1 MADNEGTSTTT
12 ESLPADA
19 DAEQASAQVVAA
31 STPGGAQTDMTVSEL
46 RDWLRNWV
54 AEAINQPVEQI
65 TVDRPMEE
73 FGLASRDAIAL
84 VGDIEELTG
93 VVLTATAYF
102 QHPTIA
108 SLAEMVI
115 NGEPEPVEEASGD
128 AFYTDGFNA
137 GDSHDIAIIGLS
149 TRLPGAGDTPESTWE
164 FLIGRGDAIRELP
177 EGRWEE
183 FSSNPAAAK
192 AIAEG
197 NTLGGYLDQDVVK
210 GFDAEFF
217 AMSPIEVER
226 VDPQQRLMMEL
237 TWEALEHARIPA
249 SELKGAP
256 VGMFIGSSTS
266 DFMLIAA
273 LGLGA
278 DQGPNVPASAQA
290 YGISGSSNGIIANRV
305 SYFYDFRG
313 PSVTV
318 DTACSSTLVA
328 VHQAVRALREGD
340 ADVAL
345 AGGVNMI
352 LAPMATLG
360 FDMGGGVAKN
370 GRVKAFSS
378 DADGMV
384 RSEGAGLFVL
394 KRLADAE
401 RDGDRIMAVIKGS
414 AVNSDGRSNGLYA
427 PNPDAQ
433 ADVLRRAYRDAG
445 IVPSTVDY
453 IEAHGTGTPLGDPI
467 EADAL
472 AKVVGRGR
480 DEDKPALLGS
490 AKTNFGHLESGA
502 GAASLAK
509 VLMGLQH
516 NVIPPNINYAG
527 PNPYIPW
534 DQSRLKVVV
543 EPTEFPRYSGT
554 ATIGISGF
562 GFGGTNAHVVVQEYV
577 PASAQVAAIA
587 EPVVEAAAVDSAA
600 ALDAEL
606 EDETTDVI
614 AEADAVVEAAEGDDE
629 IAVPTAEAVV
639 PVAEVVAPVAEWTE
653 ERTEPLPVILPVS
666 GYLPSRRRRA
676 AAELADWL
684 ESEAGRDVSL
694 EDVARSLA
702 KRSHWRSRGVVLAAT
717 HDEAVTGLRAI
728 AAGKPGAGV
737 FTADAPAVMGPVWV
751 LSGFGAQHRKMAKRL
766 YLENSI
772 FAKAVDEVDV
782 LVEDEAGYSIREL
795 FLDDSQDYNVG
806 TSQVGIFTIQIGLA
820 AVLRAHGAQPD
831 AVVGHSM
838 GEVAE
843 AYIAGGLPLEDAVR
857 VICARS
863 RLMYEGEQMITDDD
877 VRNMALVEKSAEDI
891 EALLADYPDVEVGV
905 YAAPTNT
912 VIGGPQAQVEAIVAR
927 VEAEGKFAR
936 ILQTRGAGHTSQMDP
951 LLGELAA
958 ELAGI
963 EPTKLKTGLY
973 STVHK
978 GEFYRPGGD
987 PVHNEDYWVKNM
999 RGSVYFT
1006 NAVKMAVDAGHTTFL
1021 ELAPNSVALMQVL
1034 GTTFAAGLHDAQLIP
1049 TLKRKED
1056 EAAGVI
1062 GALAQLYVHG
1072 HKVDLSSLLTPG
1084 DYADVPRTKF
1094 VRKEFW
1100 PKVSLAAT
1108 GNTGAPGAHVALPDG
1123 RHAWEVQAASAGDLV
1138 ALVNAAAAQVLSDVT
1153 LGASIAHGAVP
1164 SAGTLT
1170 TTLTPHPGGASV
1182 QVHAKDGA
1190 TFRLLFDAVV
1200 TSGAPLPESVA
1211 AEAVPAAAA
1220 LEPAGDADLEV
1231 VETFG
1236 DRWDPDGSQSLDD
1249 RLALIVAESM
1259 GYAVEDLPME
1269 IPLMELGLDSLMA
1282 MRIKNRVEYEFDIP
1296 QLQIQAVRD
1305 ANLNEV
1311 GKVLR
1316 YAVEHREEMQAVAA
1330 RQAAG
1335 EEIVVD
1341 GGFIAAARAAVEA
1354 GADPAEAVAKA
1365 AATEGVSLDIETTS
1379 VQAEAAEI
1387 VAEAEAAAGI
1397 TDAGPATAPPAPV
1410 SAEQAAAAEAKESA
1424 IEQSLD
1430 KVDTTVIGAAEEL
1443 TAQAAPAPATPVFG
1457 APSAADEDDVPPRDA
1472 AERLT
1477 FATWAIV
1484 TGKSA
1489 GGIFNTLPIL
1499 EEEVAEKLAERLTE
1513 RVKAE
1518 VTVDDVLDCETIE
1531 QLADV
1536 VRNLQDSGADV
1547 DGFIRPLRAREAG
1560 SNAVPVFVFHPSG
1573 GNTLVY
1579 EPLLKRLP
1587 AGTPMYGFERVEGD
1601 ILERSQQYVAELRKI
1616 QGDGPYVLYG
1626 WSLGAV
1632 FALQV
1637 AQLLRADGAD
1647 VRNVGLIDLAL
1658 PVADE
1663 DNSPEERVRRIERYQ
1678 VFAKKTYGVEGELDR
1693 EQLETLAAASD
1704 EEQFKMI
1711 SDLVKMSGTKIP
1723 GGVLEHQRTSW
1734 IESRHLAKTTPT
1746 RYDGDVVL
1754 YLADR
1759 YQDGMIELEP
1769 RFADRRPNG
1778 GWDEYI
1784 PKLEV
1789 IHIAGDHLQ
1798 IVDEP
1803 RIGRIGADLTAKLA
1817 VITPQG

>member
-1 MADNEGTSTTT
+1 MADNEGTSTTTT

-19 DAEQASAQVVAA
+19 DADQASAQVAAA
-31 STPGGAQTDMTVSEL
+31 STEASGAQTDMTVSEL

-54 AEAINQPVEQI
+54 AEATGLPLEQI

-84 VGDIEELTG
+84 VGDIEEMTG

-115 NGEPEPVEEASGD
+115 NGEPESAQDVSD
-128 AFYTDGFNA
+128 DSFYTAGFQPNDA
-137 GDSHDIAIIGLS
+137 HDIAIVGLS

-164 FLIGRGDAIRELP
+164 FLINRGDGIRERP
-177 EGRWEE
+177 EGRWAE
-183 FSSNPAAAK
+183 FLQEPAIAK
-192 AIAEG
+192 AVAEG
-197 NTLGGYLDQDVVK
+197 NTLGGYLDEDVVK

-249 SELKGAP
+249 SELKGES
-256 VGMFIGSSTS
+256 VGMFVGSSTS

-278 DQGPNVPASAQA
+278 EMDPNVPASAQA
-290 YGISGSSNGIIANRV
+290 YGIMGSSNGIIANRI
-305 SYFYDFRG
+305 SYFFDFRG

-328 VHQAVRALREGD
+328 VHQAVRALRDGD

-345 AGGVNMI
+345 AGGVNML
-352 LAPMATLG
+352 LAPVTTLG
-360 FDMGGGVAKN
+360 FDQNGGVAKN
-370 GRVKAFSS
+370 GRIKAFSS

-384 RSEGAGLFVL
+384 RSEGAGLVVL

-414 AVNSDGRSNGLYA
+414 AVNNDGRSNGLLA

-453 IEAHGTGTPLGDPI
+453 IEAHGTGTPIGDPI

-472 AKVVGRGR
+472 GRVIGRGR
-480 DEDKPALLGS
+480 DADKPALLGS

-509 VLMGLQH
+509 VVMAFQH

-527 PNPYIPW
+527 PHPYIPW
-534 DQSRLKVVV
+534 DQAHLQVVA

-554 ATIGISGF
+554 ATVGISGF

-577 PASAQVAAIA
+577 PASAEVAATP
-587 EPVVEAAAVDSAA
+587 EPVATAAAVDADVA
-600 ALDAEL
+600 ALETDL
-606 EDETTDVI
+606 DDETTEVI
-614 AEADAVVEAAEGDDE
+614 AEADAVV
-629 IAVPTAEAVV
+629 AEADDAT
-639 PVAEVVAPVAEWTE
+639 PEQAEIETAVAEAVAPVAEWTA

-702 KRSHWRSRGVVLAAT
+702 KRSHWRSRGVVLATT
-717 HDEAVTGLRAI
+717 HEEAVAGLRAI
-728 AAGKPGAGV
+728 AAGKPGTGV
-737 FTADAPAVMGPVWV
+737 FTADAPATMGPVWV

-772 FAKAVDEVDV
+772 FAAAVDQVDE
-782 LVEDEAGYSIREL
+782 LVQDEAGYSIRDM

-820 AVLRAHGAQPD
+820 ALLRAHGAQPE
-831 AVVGHSM
+831 AVIGHSM

-863 RLMYEGEQMITDDD
+863 RLMHEGEQMITDDD
-877 VRNMALVEKSAEDI
+877 VRNMALVEYSAEDI
-891 EALLADYPDVEVGV
+891 EKLLSEYPDVEVGV

-912 VIGGPQAQVEAIVAR
+912 VIGGPREQVEAIVAR
-927 VEAEGKFAR
+927 VEAAGKFAR

-978 GEFYRPGGD
+978 GEFYRAGSD

-1006 NAVKMAVDAGHTTFL
+1006 NAVRLAVDTGHTTFL

-1034 GTTFAAGLHDAQLIP
+1034 GTTFAAGAHDAQLIP

-1072 HKVDLSSLLTPG
+1072 HKVDLPSLLAPG
-1084 DYADVPRTKF
+1084 DYADIPRTRF
-1094 VRKEFW
+1094 VRKEYW
-1100 PKVSLAAT
+1100 PKISMAGGS
-1108 GNTGAPGAHVALPDG
+1108 GNTRVPGSHVAMPDG
-1123 RHAWEVQAASAGDLV
+1123 RHAWEVQASSVTDLA
-1138 ALVNAAAAQVLSDVT
+1138 ALVNAAAAQVLSDVS
-1153 LGASIAHGAVP
+1153 LGASVAHATVP
-1164 SAGTLT
+1164 ATGTLT

-1182 QVHAKDGA
+1182 QVHAKEGNA
-1190 TFRLLFDAVV
+1190 FRLLFDAVV
-1200 TSGAPLPESVA
+1200 TSGAPLPESVV
-1211 AEAVPAAAA
+1211 AEAVPATTAVATT
-1220 LEPAGDADLEV
+1220 GDADLEV

-1236 DRWDPDGSQSLDD
+1236 DRWDPDGTQPLED

-1305 ANLNEV
+1305 ANLTEV

-1316 YAVEHREEMQAVAA
+1316 YAIDHREEMLAVAE

-1341 GGFIAAARAAVEA
+1341 SNFIAAARAAVEA
-1354 GADPAEAVAKA
+1354 GVDPAAAVTEA
-1365 AATEGVSLDIETTS
+1365 AAAEGVSLDVETTS
-1379 VQAEAAEI
+1379 VQAEAEQI
-1387 VAEAEAAAGI
+1387 VAQAETAAGI
-1397 TDAGPATAPPAPV
+1397 TGAAAGTAAPAPA
-1410 SAEQAAAAEAKESA
+1410 SPAQAAAADAKEA
-1424 IEQSLD
+1424 ANERALD
-1430 KVDTTVIGAAEEL
+1430 NQDTTAVGAAESVA
-1443 TAQAAPAPATPVFG
+1443 AQAAPAPVTFG
-1457 APSAADEDDVPPRDA
+1457 AQPSAGDDDDVPPRDA

-1477 FATWAIV
+1477 YATWAIV

-1531 QLADV
+1531 QLADI

-1547 DGFIRPLRAREAG
+1547 DGFIRPLRAREEG

-1616 QGDGPYVLYG
+1616 QGNGPYVLYG

-1637 AQLLRADGAD
+1637 AQLLRDEGAD
-1647 VRNVGLIDLAL
+1647 VRVVGLIDLAL
-1658 PVADE
+1658 PVEDE

-1778 GWDEYI
+1778 GWDEYL
-1784 PKLEV
+1784 PNLEV
-1789 IHIAGDHLQ
+1789 IHIPGDHLQ

-1803 RIGRIGADLTAKLA
+1803 RIGKIGADLTAKLA
-1817 VITPQG
+1817 VIAP

>member
-1 MADNEGTSTTT
+1 MADNEGTPTQTTDT
-12 ESLPADA
+12 PAVEQVADA
-19 DAEQASAQVVAA
+19 SATAEA
-31 STPGGAQTDMTVSEL
+31 TNGGAQTDMSVAEL
-46 RDWLRNWV
+46 REWLRRWV
-54 AEAINQPVEQI
+54 AEATGQPIEQI

-84 VGDIEELTG
+84 GGDIEELTG
-93 VVLTATAYF
+93 VLLNATIVY

-108 SLAEMVI
+108 ALAERII
-115 NGEPEPVEEASGD
+115 NGEPEAPEETEDDS
-128 AFYTDGFNA
+128 FYTA
-137 GDSHDIAIIGLS
+137 GYRPGEAHDIAIVGLS
-149 TRLPGAGDTPESTWE
+149 TRLPGAGDTPESTWD

-183 FSSNPAAAK
+183 FTGDPMAAE
-192 AIAEG
+192 AIAKG

-217 AMSPIEVER
+217 AMSPLEVER

-249 SELKGAP
+249 SQLKGES
-256 VGMFIGSSTS
+256 VGVFIGTSTS

-273 LGLGA
+273 LGLGTDDPSA
-278 DQGPNVPASAQA
+278 PASAAA
-290 YGISGSSNGIIANRV
+290 YGLTGSSSSIIPNRI

-313 PSVTV
+313 PSVAI

-328 VHQAVRALREGD
+328 VHQAVRALRSGD
-340 ADVAL
+340 ADLAL
-345 AGGVNMI
+345 AGGVNML

-360 FDMGGGVAKN
+360 FDSVGAVAKD
-370 GRVKAFSS
+370 GRIKAFSS

-384 RSEGAGLFVL
+384 RSEGAGLVVL

-401 RDGDRIMAVIKGS
+401 RDGDRILGVVKGS
-414 AVNSDGRSNGLYA
+414 AVNSDGRSNGIVA

-445 IVPSTVDY
+445 LPPSTVDY
-453 IEAHGTGTPLGDPI
+453 IEAHGTGTALGDPI

-472 AKVVGRGR
+472 GRVVGRGR
-480 DEDKPALLGS
+480 EADKPVLLGS

-509 VLMGLQH
+509 VIMSLQH

-527 PNPYIPW
+527 PSPYIPF
-534 DQSRLKVVV
+534 DQANLKVVD
-543 EPTEFPRYSGT
+543 EPTEFPRYSGK

-562 GFGGTNAHVVVQEYV
+562 GFGGTNAHIVVQEYV
-577 PASAQVAAIA
+577 AAESQA
-587 EPVVEAAAVDSAA
+587 PFS
-600 ALDAEL
+600 EL
-606 EDETTDVI
+606 ESQLDEDTVEETTD
-614 AEADAVVEAAEGDDE
+614 AAAESEAGD
-629 IAVPTAEAVV
+629 V
-639 PVAEVVAPVAEWTE
+639 VAEVAEAVAEWTA
-653 ERTEPLPVILPVS
+653 ERTDPLPQILPVS

-684 ESEAGRDVSL
+684 ESEAGAQTPL
-694 EDVARSLA
+694 ADVARSLA
-702 KRSHWRSRGVVLAAT
+702 KRSHWRSRGVVLAKT
-717 HDEAVTGLRAI
+717 HEEAIAGLRAI
-728 AAGKPGAGV
+728 AAGKPGPGV
-737 FTADAPAVMGPVWV
+737 FTADAPAAMGPMWV
-751 LSGFGAQHRKMAKRL
+751 LAGFGAQHRKMGKQL

-772 FAKAVDEVDV
+772 FAKAVDEVDE
-782 LVEDEAGYSIREL
+782 LVQDEAGYSVREL

-806 TSQVGIFTIQIGLA
+806 TSQVGIFTIQVGLA
-820 AVLRAHGAQPD
+820 ALLRAHGAEPE

-838 GEVAE
+838 GEVAG
-843 AYIAGGLPLEDAVR
+843 AYIAGGLSLEDAVR

-863 RLMYEGEQMITDDD
+863 RLMGEGEQMISDDD
-877 VRNMALVEKSAEDI
+877 VRNMALVEYSAEDV
-891 EALLADYPDVEVGV
+891 ANLLPEYPDVEVAV

-912 VIGGPQAQVEAIVAR
+912 VIGGPQDQVAAIVAR
-927 VEAEGKFAR
+927 VEAAGKFAR
-936 ILQTRGAGHTSQMDP
+936 VLQTRGAGHTSQMDP

-978 GEFYRPGGD
+978 EEFFRAGHD
-987 PVHNEDYWVKNM
+987 PIHDEDYWVKNM
-999 RGSVYFT
+999 RHSVYFT
-1006 NAVKMAVDAGHTTFL
+1006 NAVKLAVDAGHTTFL

-1034 GTTFAAGLHDAQLIP
+1034 GTTFAAGVHDAQLIP

-1056 EAAGVI
+1056 ESAGVI
-1062 GALAQLYVHG
+1062 AALAQLYVHG
-1072 HKVDLSSLLTPG
+1072 HKVDLFSLVGPG
-1084 DYADVPRTKF
+1084 EYADVPRTTF
-1094 VRKEFW
+1094 VRKEYW
-1100 PKVSLAAT
+1100 PKVQLSSG
-1108 GNTGAPGAHVALPDG
+1108 GNGRLPGAHVALPDG
-1123 RHAWEVQAASAGDLV
+1123 RHVWEVQASAVTDL
-1138 ALVNAAAAQVLSDVT
+1138 AGLVRAAAAQVLSDVS
-1153 LGASIAHGAVP
+1153 LGASIPHAPIPA
-1164 SAGTLT
+1164 AGTLT

-1182 QVHAKDGA
+1182 QVHAKEGGA
-1190 TFRLLFDAVV
+1190 FRLVFDAVV
-1200 TSGAPLPESVA
+1200 TSGAALPEPVVAEAAVA
-1211 AEAVPAAAA
+1211 AQPQS
-1220 LEPAGDADLEV
+1220 DADLEV

-1236 DRWDPDGSQSLDD
+1236 DRWDPNGTQSVEE

-1296 QLQIQAVRD
+1296 QLQVQAVRD
-1305 ANLNEV
+1305 ASLHEV

-1316 YAVEHREEMQAVAA
+1316 YAIEHRDEVQAMADQ
-1330 RQAAG
+1330 QAADKAAGGTG
-1335 EEIVVD
+1335 ELAVD
-1341 GGFIAAARAAVEA
+1341 ADFIATARAALA
-1354 GADPAEAVAKA
+1354 TGADPVAAVTGA
-1365 AATEGVSLDIETTS
+1365 APTSSETTASESDS
-1379 VQAEAAEI
+1379 VPASAEDAAGGDATPTPQP
-1387 VAEAEAAAGI
+1387 VAEVAA
-1397 TDAGPATAPPAPV
+1397 
-1410 SAEQAAAAEAKESA
+1410 
-1424 IEQSLD
+1424 
-1430 KVDTTVIGAAEEL
+1430 
-1443 TAQAAPAPATPVFG
+1443 VFG
-1457 APSAADEDDVPPRDA
+1457 GGAKPSSADEDDVPPRDA

-1477 FATWAIV
+1477 FATWAVV

-1499 EEEVAEKLAERLTE
+1499 DEDTAEKLAARLTE

-1531 QLADV
+1531 QLADI

-1547 DGFIRPLRAREAG
+1547 DGFVRPLRARAEG

-1587 AGTPMYGFERVEGD
+1587 ADTPMYGMERVEGS
-1601 ILERSQQYVAELRKI
+1601 IEERARQYLPELRKI
-1616 QGDGPYVLYG
+1616 QGDGPFVLYG

-1632 FALQV
+1632 LAMQT
-1637 AQLLRADGAD
+1637 AQLLRAEGAD
-1647 VRNVGLIDLAL
+1647 VRVVGLIDLAI
-1658 PVADE
+1658 PTQGE

-1678 VFAKKTYGVEGELDR
+1678 AFAKKTYGVDGELDR

-1711 SDLVKMSGTKIP
+1711 SDLIKISGTKIP

-1734 IESRHLAKTTPT
+1734 IESRELAKTQPSQ
-1746 RYDGDVVL
+1746 YDGNVVL

-1759 YQDGMIELEP
+1759 YHDGMIELEP
-1769 RFADRRPNG
+1769 RFADRLPNG
-1778 GWDEYI
+1778 GWNEYI
-1784 PKLEV
+1784 PNLEV
-1789 IHIAGDHLQ
+1789 VHIAGDHLQ
-1798 IVDEP
+1798 IIDEP
-1803 RIGRIGADLTAKLA
+1803 RIGKIGADLTAKLA
-1817 VITPQG
+1817 AIEAKGAK

>member
-1 MADNEGTSTTT
+1 MADNEGTPTQTTDVAHA
-12 ESLPADA
+12 EADAIDTA
-19 DAEQASAQVVAA
+19 DAEKATQSAAESTATTELSVA
-31 STPGGAQTDMTVSEL
+31 EL
-46 RDWLRNWV
+46 REWLRRWV
-54 AEAINQPVEQI
+54 SDATGQPVENI

-84 VGDIEELTG
+84 GGDIEELTG
-93 VVLTATAYF
+93 VVLTATVVY

-108 SLAEMVI
+108 SLAEVVI
-115 NGEPEPVEEASGD
+115 NGDPELPRESD
-128 AFYTDGFNA
+128 DDSFYTA
-137 GDSHDIAIIGLS
+137 GYQPGAAHDIAIVGLS

-164 FLIGRGDAIRELP
+164 FLINRGDAIRDLP

-183 FSSNPAAAK
+183 FTSEPEVAAAV
-192 AIAEG
+192 AEG
-197 NTLGGYLDQDVVK
+197 NTLGGYLDQEVVK

-249 SELKGAP
+249 SELKGEP
-256 VGMFIGSSTS
+256 VGVFIGSSS
-266 DFMLIAA
+266 NEFQLIAA
-273 LGLGA
+273 LGLGNP
-278 DQGPNVPASAQA
+278 DPNVPASAEA
-290 YGISGSSNGIIANRV
+290 YAIMGSVSSIIPNRV
-305 SYFYDFRG
+305 SYFFDFRG
-313 PSVTV
+313 PSVAI
-318 DTACSSTLVA
+318 DTACSSTMVA
-328 VHQAVRALREGD
+328 VHQAVRALRDGD
-340 ADVAL
+340 ANLAL
-345 AGGVNMI
+345 AGGVNM
-352 LAPMATLG
+352 LLSPMATLG
-360 FDMGGGVAKN
+360 FDRNGGVAKN
-370 GRVKAFSS
+370 GHIKAFSA

-384 RSEGAGLFVL
+384 RSEGGGLVVL

-401 RDGDRIMAVIKGS
+401 RDGDQIYAVIKGS
-414 AVNSDGRSNGLYA
+414 AVNNDGRSNGLLA

-445 IVPSTVDY
+445 IAPSTVDY
-453 IEAHGTGTPLGDPI
+453 IEAHGTGTLLGDPI

-472 AKVVGRGR
+472 GRVVGRGR
-480 DEDKPALLGS
+480 EDDKPALLGS
-490 AKTNFGHLESGA
+490 AKSNFGHLESGA

-509 VLMGLQH
+509 VIMAFQH
-516 NVIPPNINYAG
+516 NVLPPSINFVG
-527 PNPYIPW
+527 PNPYIPF
-534 DQSRLKVVV
+534 DQAHLKVVA

-554 ATIGISGF
+554 ATVGVSGF
-562 GFGGTNAHVVVQEYV
+562 GFGGTNAHIVLQEYV
-577 PASAQVAAIA
+577 PAQ
-587 EPVVEAAAVDSAA
+587 AAAAASEDVLVD
-600 ALDAEL
+600 
-606 EDETTDVI
+606 DETTDVVADGTEI
-614 AEADAVVEAAEGDDE
+614 AAAEPVADAA
-629 IAVPTAEAVV
+629 PTA
-639 PVAEVVAPVAEWTE
+639 APEAEWSA
-653 ERTEPLPVILPVS
+653 EREEPLPVILAVS
-666 GYLPSRRRRA
+666 AYLPSRRRRA
-676 AAELADWL
+676 AADLADWL
-684 ESEAGRDVSL
+684 ESDAGRDVSL
-694 EDVARSLA
+694 ADVARSLA
-702 KRSHWRSRGVVLAAT
+702 KRSHHRSRGVVLAKT
-717 HDEAVTGLRAI
+717 HEEAVAGLRAI

-737 FTADAPAVMGPVWV
+737 FTADAPAANGPIWV
-751 LSGFGAQHRKMAKRL
+751 LAGFGAQHRKMGKQL

-772 FAKAVDEVDV
+772 FRKAVDEVDE
-782 LVEDEAGYSIREL
+782 LVMDEAGYSIREMI
-795 FLDDSQDYNVG
+795 LDDSQDYNVG

-820 AVLRAHGAQPD
+820 ALLRAHGAEPD

-838 GEVAE
+838 GEVAG

-863 RLMYEGEQMITDDD
+863 RLMGEGEAMITDAD
-877 VRNMALVEKSAEDI
+877 VRNMALVELSADDVEK
-891 EALLADYPDVEVGV
+891 LLVDYPDVECAV

-912 VIGGPQAQVEAIVAR
+912 VIGGPQDQVAAIVAQVEAA
-927 VEAEGKFAR
+927 GKFSR
-936 ILQTRGAGHTSQMDP
+936 VLQTRGAGHTSQMDP

-963 EPTKLKTGLY
+963 EPTTLKAGLY
-973 STVHK
+973 STVNK
-978 GEFYRPGGD
+978 EQFYRAGSD
-987 PVHNEDYWVKNM
+987 PVHDEDYWVKNM
-999 RGSVYFT
+999 RHAVYFT
-1006 NAVKMAVDAGHTTFL
+1006 NAVKLAVDTGHTTFL

-1056 EAAGVI
+1056 ESAGVI
-1062 GALAQLYVHG
+1062 AALAQLYVHG
-1072 HKVDLSSLLTPG
+1072 HRVELSSLLPVG
-1084 DYADVPRTKF
+1084 DYADIPRTTF
-1094 VRKEFW
+1094 LRKQYW
-1100 PKVSLAAT
+1100 PKARMSSGA
-1108 GNTGAPGAHVALPDG
+1108 GNDRVPGAHVALPDG
-1123 RHAWEVQAASAGDLV
+1123 RHVWEVQASAVTDLA
-1138 ALVNAAAAQVLSDVT
+1138 ALVNAAAAQVLSDVSM
-1153 LGASIAHGAVP
+1153 GASIPHAALP
-1164 SAGTLT
+1164 STGTLT
-1170 TTLTPHPGGASV
+1170 TTLMPHLGGASV
-1182 QVHAKDGA
+1182 QVHARVGA
-1190 TFRLLFDAVV
+1190 TFQLLFEAVV
-1200 TSGAPLPESVA
+1200 ASGAPLPEIVVA
-1211 AEAVPAAAA
+1211 ASVPGAA
-1220 LEPAGDADLEV
+1220 PATTGDADIEI

-1236 DRWDPDGSQSLDD
+1236 DRWDPEGTQPLEE

-1316 YAVEHREEMQAVAA
+1316 YAIDHREEMQAMADK
-1330 RQAAG
+1330 QAAG

-1341 GGFIAAARAAVEA
+1341 GGFMAAARAALEA
-1354 GADPAEAVAKA
+1354 GEDPAAAVANMA
-1365 AATEGVSLDIETTS
+1365 PAEGVSLNIESTS
-1379 VQAEAAEI
+1379 VESEAQAI
-1387 VAEAEAAAGI
+1387 VAEAETAAGVTGAAAG
-1397 TDAGPATAPPAPV
+1397 TATPAAI
-1410 SAEQAAAAEAKESA
+1410 SAEQSAAAEAKNAA

-1430 KVDTTVIGAAEEL
+1430 TVDTTV
-1443 TAQAAPAPATPVFG
+1443 QAAAAAVVAQDPAAVESVFG
-1457 APSAADEDDVPPRDA
+1457 APQQADEDDVPPRDA

-1499 EEEVAEKLAERLTE
+1499 EEELAEKLAARLTE

-1531 QLADV
+1531 QLADI
-1536 VRNLQDSGADV
+1536 VRELQDSGADV
-1547 DGFIRPLRAREAG
+1547 DGFVRPLRPRAAD

-1587 AGTPMYGFERVEGD
+1587 SDTPMYGFERVEGD
-1601 ILERSQQYVAELRKI
+1601 IVERARQYLPELRKI
-1616 QGDGPYVLYG
+1616 QGNGPYVLYG

-1637 AQLLRADGAD
+1637 AQLLRAEGAD
-1647 VRNVGLIDLAL
+1647 VRIVGLIDLAI
-1658 PVADE
+1658 PTEGE
-1663 DNSPEERVRRIERYQ
+1663 DNSPEERVRRVERYQ
-1678 VFAKKTYGVEGELDR
+1678 AFAKKTYGVEGELDR

-1711 SDLVKMSGTKIP
+1711 SDLIKISGTKIP

-1734 IESRHLAKTTPT
+1734 IEGRHLSKTTPT
-1746 RYDGDVVL
+1746 HYDGDVVL

-1759 YQDGMIELEP
+1759 YHDGMIELEP
-1769 RFADRRPNG
+1769 RYADRRPNG

-1784 PKLEV
+1784 PNLEV

-1803 RIGRIGADLTAKLA
+1803 RIGKIGADLTAKLA
-1817 VITPQG
+1817 VITP

>member
-1 MADNEGTSTTT
+1 MADNEGTSSTTT
-12 ESLPADA
+12 DTLPADA
-19 DAEQASAQVVAA
+19 DADRAPAQVTAA
-31 STPGGAQTDMTVSEL
+31 SSEASGAQTDMTVAEL

-54 AEAINQPVEQI
+54 AEATGQPIEQI

-84 VGDIEELTG
+84 GGDIEELTG
-93 VVLTATAYF
+93 VVLTATVVY

-108 SLAEMVI
+108 SLAEVVI
-115 NGEPEPVEEASGD
+115 NGEPESVEDASGD
-128 AFYTDGFNA
+128 SFYTA
-137 GDSHDIAIIGLS
+137 GYQPNDAHDIAIVGLS

-164 FLIGRGDAIRELP
+164 FLINRGDAIRELP
-177 EGRWEE
+177 EGRWGE
-183 FSSNPAAAK
+183 FATDPNAAA
-192 AIAEG
+192 AIAAA

-217 AMSPIEVER
+217 AMSPIEVES

-249 SELKGAP
+249 SDLKGAP
-256 VGMFIGSSTS
+256 VGVFIGTSTS
-266 DFMLIAA
+266 DFMLVAA
-273 LGLGA
+273 LGVG
-278 DQGPNVPASAQA
+278 DQDPNRPASAAA
-290 YGISGSSNGIIANRV
+290 YGITGASSGIISNRV

-313 PSVTV
+313 PSVAV

-340 ADVAL
+340 ADLAL
-345 AGGVNMI
+345 AGGVNML
-352 LAPMATLG
+352 LAPMVTLG
-360 FDMGGGVAKN
+360 YDSVGAVAKD
-370 GRVKAFSS
+370 GRIKAFSA

-384 RSEGAGLFVL
+384 RSEGAGLIVL

-414 AVNSDGRSNGLYA
+414 AINSDGRSNGLVA

-433 ADVLRRAYRDAG
+433 AEVLRRAYRDAG

-453 IEAHGTGTPLGDPI
+453 IEAHGTGTLLGDPI

-472 AKVVGRGR
+472 GRVVGRGR
-480 DEDKPALLGS
+480 DDDKPALLGS
-490 AKTNFGHLESGA
+490 AKSNFGHLESAA
-502 GAASLAK
+502 GAASFAK
-509 VLMGLQH
+509 IVMALQH
-516 NVIPPNINYAG
+516 NVIPPNINFAG
-527 PNPYIPW
+527 PNPYIPF
-534 DQSRLKVVV
+534 DQARLKVVDQ
-543 EPTEFPRYSGT
+543 PTEFPRYSGK
-554 ATIGISGF
+554 ATIGVSGF

-577 PASAQVAAIA
+577 PASAEVAPEPAAQVAA
-587 EPVVEAAAVDSAA
+587 S
-600 ALDAEL
+600 ALDADL
-606 EDETTDVI
+606 DDETADVI
-614 AEADAVVEAAEGDDE
+614 TEADAVAADE
-629 IAVPTAEAVV
+629 PAEAPAPVADAQ
-639 PVAEVVAPVAEWTE
+639 PVAESMAPVAEWTA

-684 ESEAGRDVSL
+684 ESEAGRDASL

-702 KRSHWRSRGVVLAAT
+702 KRSHWRSRGVVLAKT
-717 HDEAVTGLRAI
+717 HEEAVAGLRAI
-728 AAGKPGAGV
+728 ATGKPGNGV
-737 FTADAPAVMGPVWV
+737 FTADAPATMGAVWV
-751 LSGFGAQHRKMAKRL
+751 LSGFGAQHRKMGKAL

-772 FAKAVDEVDV
+772 FAKAVDEVDE
-782 LVEDEAGYSIREL
+782 LVQDEAGYSIRDM

-820 AVLRAHGAQPD
+820 ALLRAHGAQPD

-863 RLMYEGEQMITDDD
+863 RLMHEGEQMITDDD
-877 VRNMALVEKSAEDI
+877 VRNMALVEYSAEDI
-891 EALLADYPDVEVGV
+891 EKLLTEYPDVEVGV

-912 VIGGPQAQVEAIVAR
+912 VIGGPREQVEAIVAR
-927 VEAEGKFAR
+927 VETEGKFAR

-978 GEFYRPGGD
+978 GEFYRPGND
-987 PVHNEDYWVKNM
+987 PIHTEDYWVKNM

-1006 NAVKMAVDAGHTTFL
+1006 NAVKLAVDAGHTTFL

-1056 EAAGVI
+1056 EAGGVI

-1072 HKVDLSSLLTPG
+1072 HKVDLPSLLPAG
-1084 DYADVPRTKF
+1084 EYADVPRTAF

-1100 PKVSLAAT
+1100 PKVSLAGGS
-1108 GNTGAPGAHVALPDG
+1108 GNGRVPGAHVAMPDG
-1123 RHAWEVQAASAGDLV
+1123 RHAWEVQASSVTDLA
-1138 ALVNAAAAQVLSDVT
+1138 ALVNAAAAQVLSDVS
-1153 LGASIAHGAVP
+1153 LGASIAHATVP
-1164 SAGTLT
+1164 ATGTLT

-1182 QVHAKDGA
+1182 QVHAKEGNA
-1190 TFRLLFDAVV
+1190 FRLLFDAVV
-1200 TSGAPLPESVA
+1200 TSGAQLPEPVVA
-1211 AEAVPAAAA
+1211 ESVPAAAVA
-1220 LEPAGDADLEV
+1220 PTSDADIEV

-1236 DRWDPDGSQSLDD
+1236 ERWDPNGTQKLED

-1316 YAVEHREEMQAVAA
+1316 YAIEHREELAAVAA
-1330 RQAAG
+1330 KQAAG
-1335 EEIVVD
+1335 EETTID
-1341 GGFIAAARAAVEA
+1341 AGFIEAARAAVAA
-1354 GADPAEAVAKA
+1354 GEDPAA
-1365 AATEGVSLDIETTS
+1365 I
-1379 VQAEAAEI
+1379 
-1387 VAEAEAAAGI
+1387 
-1397 TDAGPATAPPAPV
+1397 
-1410 SAEQAAAAEAKESA
+1410 AAAAAANTTAAEAGSPTAEVDAVTESA
-1424 IEQSLD
+1424 PAD
-1430 KVDTTVIGAAEEL
+1430 ATPAAAESPV
-1443 TAQAAPAPATPVFG
+1443 AAAPTEAVVAEPVSPPAAAPVFG
-1457 APSAADEDDVPPRDA
+1457 GQQSADEDDVPPRDA

-1477 FATWAIV
+1477 FATWAVV

-1499 EEEVAEKLAERLTE
+1499 EEEVAEKLAARLTE

-1531 QLADV
+1531 QLADI

-1547 DGFIRPLRAREAG
+1547 DGFIRPLRPRPEG
-1560 SNAVPVFVFHPSG
+1560 SNDLPVFVFHPSG

-1587 AGTPMYGFERVEGD
+1587 ANTPMYGFERVEGD
-1601 ILERSQQYVAELRKI
+1601 ILERSRQYVTELRKI

-1637 AQLLRADGAD
+1637 AQLLRAEGAD
-1647 VRNVGLIDLAL
+1647 VRIVGLIDLAM
-1658 PVADE
+1658 PVEDE

-1693 EQLETLAAASD
+1693 EQLETLAAATD

-1734 IESRHLAKTTPT
+1734 IEGRHLAKTTPSH
-1746 RYDGDVVL
+1746 YDGDVVL

-1769 RFADRRPNG
+1769 RYANRRPNG

-1784 PKLEV
+1784 PNLEV
-1789 IHIAGDHLQ
+1789 IHIPGDHLQ
-1798 IVDEP
+1798 IIDEP
-1803 RIGRIGADLTAKLA
+1803 RIGKIGADLAAKLA
-1817 VITPQG
+1817 AIAP